1 MKHRVRKVIMLIV
14 VLGVVAVSFSWYS
27 HRSNGSEISYHTA
40 KIERGDLQA
49 TIGATG
55 TVEPEEVV
63 DVGARVSG
71 EIKTFGKDKAGKEV
85 DYCSE
90 VEEGAVLAQIDDSVY
105 LAQVDQATAQLQ
117 SGQASVQSSEANLKQ
132 LEAKLY
138 QSQRD
143 WDRAQ
148 KLGPSEAL
156 AQSSFDS
163 YQSAF
168 ETAKANIAVGQAAIE
183 QAKAEVAQA
192 RATFQ
197 VAQRN
202 LGYCTIK
209 SPVSGVIIDRRVN
222 IGQTVA
228 SSLNAPSLFLIAKD
242 LKRMQVWVSVNE
254 AAVGSILPGQPVT
267 FKINAFGD
275 REFKGQVGKVRLNA
289 SMTQNVVNY
298 VVEVNTD
305 NSDGSLLPYLTA
317 DVKFEIARR
326 QNILR
331 VPNAALRWMPQI
343 EQVAAQYRQSALVV
357 SLLQTDTGSPSAA
370 KPGADINAASPEL
383 LPDVIWISD
392 DSQYVTP
399 LAVKAGLT
407 DDVMTEI
414 EPVAGGMNPV
424 EFKEGMLV
432 VLGEQIQK
440 TDDGNSGTVNPF
452 TPQFRRR

>member
-1 MKHRVRKVIMLIV
+1 MKHQIRKIVLLLLII
-14 VLGVVAVSFSWYS
+14 GGIIVSIAWYS
-27 HRSNGSEISYHTA
+27 HRSNGAEISYCTV

-71 EIKTFGKDKAGKEV
+71 EIKTFGKDKEGKEI

-90 VEEGAVLAQIDDSVY
+90 VEEGAVMAQIDDSVY

-117 SGQASVQSSEANLKQ
+117 SAQASVQSSQANLKQ

-138 QSQRD
+138 QAQRD

-192 RATFQ
+192 QATFQ
-197 VAQRN
+197 VAKRN

-254 AAVGSILPGQPVT
+254 AAVGSILPGQSVT
-267 FKINAFGD
+267 FKVNAFGD

-305 NSDGSLLPYLTA
+305 NSDGALLPYLTA

-331 VPNAALRWMPQI
+331 VPNAALRWIPQI
-343 EQVAAQYRQSALVV
+343 EQVAVQYRESKLVT
-357 SLLQTDTGSPSAA
+357 SLLQTDAGGPAA
-370 KPGADINAASPEL
+370 KPGPDAKAVTPES
-383 LPDVIWISD
+383 LPDAIWISD
-392 DSQYVTP
+392 GTQYVRP

-414 EPVAGGMNPV
+414 EPAAGGLSPG

-432 VLGEQIQK
+432 VLGEEIQK
-440 TDDGNSGTVNPF
+440 ADDGNSGTVNPF

>member
-1 MKHRVRKVIMLIV
+1 MKHWIRKAITLIV
-14 VLGVVAVSFSWYS
+14 IVGLVAALIAWYS
-27 HRSNGSEISYHTA
+27 HRSDGSQISYRTV
-40 KIERGDLQA
+40 KIERGDLRA
-49 TIGATG
+49 TISATG

-71 EIKTFGKDKAGKEV
+71 EIKTFGKDKSGKEV

-90 VEEGAVLAQIDDSVY
+90 VEEGAMLAQIDDSVY

-117 SGQASVQSSEANLKQ
+117 SAQASVQSSQANLKQ

-138 QSQRD
+138 QAQRD

-168 ETAKANIAVGQAAIE
+168 ETAKANIAVGQAVIE

-228 SSLNAPSLFLIAKD
+228 ASLNAPSLFLIAKD

-254 AAVGSILPGQPVT
+254 AAVGSILSGQPVI
-267 FKINAFGD
+267 FKVNAFGD
-275 REFKGQVGKVRLNA
+275 REFKGLVGKVRLNA

-305 NSDGSLLPYLTA
+305 NSDGALLPYLTA

-326 QNILR
+326 QNVLR
-331 VPNAALRWMPQI
+331 VPNAALRWIPQI
-343 EQVAAQYRQSALVV
+343 EQVAVSFRKSKLVT
-357 SLLQTDTGSPSAA
+357 SLLPTEPGGPSVKPNTNIKAA
-370 KPGADINAASPEL
+370 LPEPL
-383 LPDVIWISD
+383 SDVVWISD
-392 DSQYVTP
+392 GSQYVRP

-414 EPVAGGMNPV
+414 EPVAGGVDPG
-424 EFKEGMLV
+424 EFKEEMPV
-432 VLGEQIQK
+432 VLGEQIQSA
-440 TDDGNSGTVNPF
+440 DDGNSGTVNPF

>member
-1 MKHRVRKVIMLIV
+1 MKHRIRKIALLLLIIG
-14 VLGVVAVSFSWYS
+14 LGLASFAWYS
-27 HRSNGSEISYHTA
+27 HRSNDSGMSYRTA
-40 KIERGDLQA
+40 QIKRGDLLA
-49 TIGATG
+49 TIDATG

-71 EIKTFGKDKAGKEV
+71 EIKTFGKDKEGKEV

-105 LAQVDQATAQLQ
+105 LAQVDLATAQMQ
-117 SGQASVQSSEANLKQ
+117 KAQASLQSSEANFKQ

-138 QSQRD
+138 QAQRD

-156 AQSSFDS
+156 AQSSYDA

-183 QAKAEVAQA
+183 QAKAEIAQA
-192 RATFQ
+192 KANYQ

-209 SPVSGVIIDRRVN
+209 SPVNGVIIDRRVN

-228 SSLNAPSLFLIAKD
+228 ASLNAPSLFLIAKD
-242 LKRMQVWVSVNE
+242 LKRMQIWVSVNE
-254 AAVGSILPGQPVT
+254 AAVGSIHPGQPVT
-267 FKINAFGD
+267 FKVKAFGEH
-275 REFKGQVGKVRLNA
+275 EFKGQVGKVRLNA

-298 VVEVNTD
+298 VVEVNAD
-305 NSDGSLLPYLTA
+305 NSDGALLPYLTA
-317 DVKFEIARR
+317 EVKFEINHR
-326 QNILR
+326 QNVLL
-331 VPNAALRWMPQI
+331 VPNAALRWAPQAK
-343 EQVAAQYRQSALVV
+343 QVA
-357 SLLQTDTGSPSAA
+357 LQFRNSELAA
-370 KPGADINAASPEL
+370 KLVQEEPGAAPAASTNIKTASVES
-383 LPDVIWISD
+383 LPDVVWIPD
-392 DSQYVTP
+392 GQYVRP

-407 DDVMTEI
+407 DGFMTEL
-414 EPVAGGMNPV
+414 EPIAGGIDLN
-424 EFKEGMLV
+424 EFKEGMPV
-432 VLGEQIQK
+432 VLGEEIQSAN
-440 TDDGNSGTVNPF
+440 DDNSGTTNPF

>member
-1 MKHRVRKVIMLIV
+1 MKHRMRKIVLVLLII
-14 VLGVVAVSFSWYS
+14 GGIAGSIAWYS
-27 HRSNGSEISYHTA
+27 HRSNGTEISYRTA
-40 KIERGDLQA
+40 KIERGDLLA
-49 TIGATG
+49 TISATG

-63 DVGARVSG
+63 DIGARVSG
-71 EIKTFGKDKAGKEV
+71 EIKTFGKDKEGKEV

-117 SGQASVQSSEANLKQ
+117 SADASVQSSEANLKQ
-132 LEAKLY
+132 IEAKLY
-138 QSQRD
+138 QAQRD

-156 AQSSFDS
+156 AQSSYDA

-168 ETAKANIAVGQAAIE
+168 ETAKANIAVGQAAIA
-183 QAKAEVAQA
+183 QARAEVAQA
-192 RATFQ
+192 KASLQ

-242 LKRMQVWVSVNE
+242 LRRMQVWVSVNE
-254 AAVGSILPGQPVT
+254 AAVGSILAGQPAV
-267 FKINAFGD
+267 FKVNAFGD

-298 VVEVNTD
+298 IVEVNTD
-305 NSDGSLLPYLTA
+305 NSDGALLPYLTA

-326 QNILR
+326 QQVLR
-331 VPNAALRWMPQI
+331 VPNAALRWTPQV
-343 EQVAAQYRQSALVV
+343 EQVAPAFRQSRLVT
-357 SLLQTDTGSPSAA
+357 SLLATEPGGPSAGSNMNTNSA
-370 KPGADINAASPEL
+370 TPEP

-392 DSQYVTP
+392 GSRYVKP
-399 LAVKAGLT
+399 LVVKAGLT

-414 EPVAGGMNPV
+414 EPAAGGLPPG
-424 EFKEGMLV
+424 EFKEDMLV
-432 VLGEQIQK
+432 VLGEEIQK
-440 TDDGNSGTVNPF
+440 ADDGNSGTVNPF
-452 TPQFRRR
+452 APQFRRR

>member
-1 MKHRVRKVIMLIV
+1 MKHRIRKVVIILLIIG
-14 VLGVVAVSFSWYS
+14 GVAASIAWYS
-27 HRSNGSEISYHTA
+27 RRSNGSEISYRTA
-40 KIERGDLQA
+40 KVERGDLQA

-63 DVGARVSG
+63 DIGARVSG
-71 EIKTFGKDKAGKEV
+71 EIKTFGKDKAGKEI

-90 VEEGAVLAQIDDSVY
+90 IEEGAILAQIDDSVY

-117 SGQASVQSSEANLKQ
+117 SARASVQSSEANLKQ

-138 QSQRD
+138 QAQRD

-192 RATFQ
+192 QASFQ
-197 VAQRN
+197 VAKRN

-242 LKRMQVWVSVNE
+242 LKKMQVWVSVNE
-254 AAVGSILPGQPVT
+254 AAVGSIQPGQPVT
-267 FKINAFGD
+267 FKINSFGE

-317 DVKFEIARR
+317 DVKFEIAKR

-331 VPNAALRWMPQI
+331 VPNAALRWAPQM
-343 EQVAAQYRQSALVV
+343 EQVAAPYRKSKLVT
-357 SLLQTDTGSPSAA
+357 SLLQTDTDGPAA
-370 KPGADINAASPEL
+370 KPGADVKPVIPES
-383 LPDVIWISD
+383 LPDVVWISD
-392 DSQYVTP
+392 GSQYVRP

-407 DDVMTEI
+407 DDIMTEI
-414 EPVAGGMNPV
+414 EPMAGGMEPG
-424 EFKEGMLV
+424 EFKEDMLV
-432 VLGEQIQK
+432 VLGEEIQK
-440 TDDGNSGTVNPF
+440 ADDGNSGTVNPF